1 MFHAHR
7 QCLVQIP
14 DAAAGSRP
22 PPLAVFA
29 PIDPAFTGASPYIT
43 YANKSV
49 ASILQAHVATAAV
62 PSSAVTNATA
72 RLATLK

>member
-1 MFHAHR
+1 MFNVHR
-7 QCLVQIP
+7 QCFVQDP

-22 PPLAVFA
+22 PPPAVFA
-29 PIDPAFTGASPYIT
+29 PIDSAFTGASPYIT

-49 ASILQAHVATAAV
+49 ASILAAHVATAAV
-62 PSSAVTNATA
+62 PSSAVTSSTA